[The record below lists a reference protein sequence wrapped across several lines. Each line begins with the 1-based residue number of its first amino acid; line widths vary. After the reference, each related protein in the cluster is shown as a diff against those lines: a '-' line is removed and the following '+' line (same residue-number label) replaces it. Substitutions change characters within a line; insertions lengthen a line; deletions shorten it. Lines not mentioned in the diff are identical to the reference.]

1 VRKRDTRRE
10 LILAAESL
18 FAERGI
24 EGVSLREI
32 NLAAKQRNTSAA
44 HYHFGSKD
52 ALVDAI
58 FEFRRAEIGKRRDE
72 MLDAFESG
80 ERVIDPRS
88 LAEALI
94 SPLAK
99 EVARGPESGRY
110 LEFLAHLFLTSPSQ
124 VGNILRKHEAAETRW
139 IEFAQRAMPQMPR
152 RVLFTRLFLMGRHV
166 VISLAVYQRRGLGV
180 DDVGFEAYLSDMV
193 DAVAGYISAQPSER
207 TLALARQQRHDRE
220 VDVVPGAVPRSQPP
234 QSPQP
239 PQPEAEPARAGIA
252 SKGS

>member
-10 LILAAESL
+10 LILAAERL

-72 MLDAFESG
+72 LLDSFESG

-94 SPLAK
+94 QPLAK
-99 EVARGPESGRY
+99 EVQAGPDSGRY

-207 TLALARQQRHDRE
+207 TLALARQQRHDR
-220 VDVVPGAVPRSQPP
+220 DGDAMPTAVPRSQPP
-234 QSPQP
+234 QTGQAPQT
-239 PQPEAEPARAGIA
+239 EAEPARAGIA

>member
-10 LILAAESL
+10 LILAAERL

-72 MLDAFESG
+72 LLDAFESG
-80 ERVIDPRS
+80 QRVIEPRS

-94 SPLAK
+94 MPLAK
-99 EVARGPESGRY
+99 EVQRGPEVGRY

-124 VGNILRKHEAAETRW
+124 VGNILRKHQAAETRW
-139 IEFAQRAMPQMPR
+139 IEFAQRAMPQLPR

-180 DDVGFEAYLSDMV
+180 DDVGFEAYLSDMI
-193 DAVAGYISAQPSER
+193 DAVAGYISAVPSER
-207 TLALARQQRHDRE
+207 TLALARQQRHDR
-220 VDVVPGAVPRSQPP
+220 DGDLGQGLAPRSQPP
-234 QSPQP
+234 VAAPAA
-239 PQPEAEPARAGIA
+239 ETEPARAGGA
-252 SKGS
+252 SKGN